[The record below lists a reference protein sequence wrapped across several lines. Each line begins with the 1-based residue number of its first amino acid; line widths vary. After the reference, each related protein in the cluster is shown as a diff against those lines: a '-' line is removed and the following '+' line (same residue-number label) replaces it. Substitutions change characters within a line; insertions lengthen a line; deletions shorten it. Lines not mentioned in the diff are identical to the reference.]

1 MTISKAYE
9 NIFEALE
16 DDPVVTENLR
26 LRTEMM
32 IRLRTY
38 IKEKGLSHQEAA
50 LHMGVTQKEIELLS
64 TGKIDSLTIDLLINM
79 LSHIG
84 VRVGLVLEQAA

>member
-1 MTISKAYE
+1 MTISKPYE

-26 LRTEMM
+26 IRTEIM

-38 IKEKGLSHQEAA
+38 MKEKELNHQEAA

-64 TGKIDSLTIDLLINM
+64 AGKIDSLTIDLLINM